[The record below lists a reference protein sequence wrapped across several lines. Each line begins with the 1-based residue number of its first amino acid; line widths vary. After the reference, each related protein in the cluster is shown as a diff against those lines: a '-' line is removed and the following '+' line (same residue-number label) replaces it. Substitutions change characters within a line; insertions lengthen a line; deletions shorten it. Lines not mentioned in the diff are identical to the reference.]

1 MLAVELAAPATQPR
15 NKDETALAQYLAA
28 GRAESTRRAYRADWQ
43 RFLDWCEPRR
53 HPILPA
59 SPETVAAYLAAE
71 ADAGLKVTTL
81 RRRVA
86 AIRLAHRLRGHE
98 PPTNSELVRATLRGI
113 ARLHG
118 AAPQQK
124 APAMAAV
131 IRRMVDTLDL
141 STLRGRRDRALLLLG
156 FASALRRSEL
166 SALAVGDLEF
176 VSEGVRVH
184 VRRSKTDQEGLGQV
198 VAVIRGGDY
207 CPVTAVRDWIETVG
221 IRSGSLFRRMHRGDA
236 VSEQPL
242 SGHSIAAIVKR
253 CAEACGLCPAEFGG
267 HSLRAGFLTS
277 AAQSK
282 ASLYKLMEVSRHTD
296 PKSVMRY
303 VRRAAEFEDHAG
315 EGLL

>member
-1 MLAVELAAPATQPR
+1 MQT
-15 NKDETALAQYLAA
+15 A
-28 GRAESTRRAYRADWQ
+28 GRAESTQRAYRADWQ
-43 RFLDWCEPRR
+43 RFCDWCESRG
-53 HPILPA
+53 HPALPA
-59 SPETVAAYLAAE
+59 SPEIVAAYLAAE
-71 ADAGLKVTTL
+71 ADAGRKVATL

-86 AIRLAHRLRGHE
+86 AIRLAHRLCGHE

-124 APAMAAV
+124 APALADV
-131 IRRMVDTLDL
+131 VRRMVDTLDR
-141 STLRGRRDRALLLLG
+141 STLRGRRDRALLTLG

-166 SALAVGDLEF
+166 AALAVGDLEF
-176 VSEGVRVH
+176 VTEGVRVH

-207 CPVTAVRDWIETVG
+207 CPVAAVSDWIAAAG
-221 IRSGSLFRRMHRGDA
+221 IGSGSLFRRMHRGDV
-236 VSEQPL
+236 VSAQPL
-242 SGHSIAAIVKR
+242 SGHSIAAVVKR
-253 CAEACGLCPAEFGG
+253 CAEACGLDPAAFGG